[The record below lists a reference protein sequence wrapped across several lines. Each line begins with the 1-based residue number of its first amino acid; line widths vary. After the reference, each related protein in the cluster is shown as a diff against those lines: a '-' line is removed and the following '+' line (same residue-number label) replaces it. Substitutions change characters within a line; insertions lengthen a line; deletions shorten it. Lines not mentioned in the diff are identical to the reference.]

1 MSTAGFPKYVAKVPN
16 GDKVAGVE
24 ALGHVNPAGGGARN
38 AFGAAF
44 KLAGATWTTGLC
56 QADSDNDGATNGD
69 ELGDPCCTWKVGEKL
84 ATAKATHPGEPDIF
98 TPDQLNALKCGVT
111 ALEDGTTTNPT
122 ALEALR
128 QTKSIETRAFL
139 SPTHVLTG
147 APKSVTAETPA
158 YFSDEYER
166 TLKRVRVKE
175 KVLSMQASSIDAVEA
190 RGKHVCALVADQQ
203 HREIDREKRIHQTHN
218 SKYMDAVARV
228 AIERYEAA
236 DQLMRILDVQFFF
249 SVYHARV
256 FME

>member
-1 MSTAGFPKYVAKVPN
+1 MSIVELAMAFKTALILGLAISTTGFPKYVAKVPN

-44 KLAGATWTTGLC
+44 KLAGAT
-56 QADSDNDGATNGD
+56 
-69 ELGDPCCTWKVGEKL
+69 
-84 ATAKATHPGEPDIF
+84 
-98 TPDQLNALKCGVT
+98 
-111 ALEDGTTTNPT
+111 
-122 ALEALR
+122 
-128 QTKSIETRAFL
+128 
-139 SPTHVLTG
+139 
-147 APKSVTAETPA
+147 
-158 YFSDEYER
+158 
-166 TLKRVRVKE
+166 
-175 KVLSMQASSIDAVEA
+175 LSMQASSIDAAEA

-218 SKYMDAVARV
+218 STYMDAVASV

>member
-1 MSTAGFPKYVAKVPN
+1 MSIVELAMAFKTALILGLAISTTGFPKYVAKVPN

-111 ALEDGTTTNPT
+111 ALEDGTTTNPVPLSAPPSKPAT
-122 ALEALR
+122 AP
-128 QTKSIETRAFL
+128 
-139 SPTHVLTG
+139 SPLTSTL
-147 APKSVTAETPA
+147 AVPSTTNKPA
-158 YFSDEYER
+158 ASHEPMAIQK
-166 TLKRVRVKE
+166 TT
-175 KVLSMQASSIDAVEA
+175 ASSSGLLTVS
-190 RGKHVCALVADQQ
+190 G
-203 HREIDREKRIHQTHN
+203 
-218 SKYMDAVARV
+218 V
-228 AIERYEAA
+228 AIALA
-236 DQLMRILDVQFFF
+236 ILQ
-249 SVYHARV
+249 
-256 FME
+256 